1 MIKPKPKVCP
11 YCKEEYKKFN
21 SFQVCCLKPNCATQ
35 WLKDNPEKAKKN
47 YKKVVRKELN
57 QMKEKGMS
65 KSDYMKLAQAA
76 FNNYIRHRD
85 KGLPCVSCNRPLTT
99 KHDAGHF
106 YARGSFPNLRFEELN
121 CHSQCVQCNRDRA
134 GNLLEYREGLIKR
147 IGQEKFDELEAMKRI
162 EKHYSI
168 GEIKEIIQLYRQK
181 IKELK

>member
-1 MIKPKPKVCP
+1 MKK
-11 YCKEEYKKFN
+11 CKICRNKFEPRYSSLQPTCNESKCMAEYGRLNRDKFVK
-21 SFQVCCLKPNCATQ
+21 SEMKQL
-35 WLKDNPEKAKKN
+35 
-47 YKKVVRKELN
+47 
-57 QMKEKGMS
+57 KEKTL
-65 KSDYMKLAQAA
+65 DRRYYLKLAQTT
-76 FNNYIRHRD
+76 FNTYIRLRD

-147 IGQEKFDELEAMKRI
+147 IGQDKFDELEVMKRI

-168 GEIKEIIQLYRQK
+168 DELKEIIQTYRNK
-181 IKELK
+181 IKTLNQ